1 MSTISTPATIP
12 IPTPPTVVPAPPV
25 VAAPVTVAA
34 VPERSPLQESLYEVV
49 HGQRVEKSMS
59 TLASLI
65 AGTLYLHLGSYLL
78 KHPYGRAWPETLFIL
93 DVEADLRRR
102 PDVAFVSKERWPLD
116 KPIPKEGDWHV
127 VPDLAVEVVSPNDR
141 FQDVIAKMEEYFSY
155 QVKQVWLVLPVQ
167 KQVYVYDA
175 PTRVRILA
183 IGDELEASSVVPGFR
198 IALAD
203 WLQQPE

>member
-12 IPTPPTVVPAPPV
+12 IPAPPPV
-25 VAAPVTVAA
+25 VATPKAVAA
-34 VPERSPLQESLYEVV
+34 VMEPLALEESLYEVV
-49 HGQRVEKSMS
+49 RGQRVEKSMS

-65 AGTLYLHLGSYLL
+65 AATLHVHLGSFLL
-78 KHPYGRAWPETLFIL
+78 KQPYGRAWPETLFII
-93 DVEADLRRR
+93 DEEADLRRR

-141 FQDVIAKMEEYFSY
+141 FQDVIAKMQEYFSY

-167 KQVYVYDA
+167 KQVYVYDS
-175 PTRVRILA
+175 PTRVRILSL
-183 IGDELEASSVVPGFR
+183 GDELDASPVVPGFR
-198 IALAD
+198 IPLAD

>member
-12 IPTPPTVVPAPPV
+12 IPAPPPRV
-25 VAAPVTVAA
+25 FAPPMAVAA
-34 VPERSPLQESLYEVV
+34 VPEPLAPEESLYEVV
-49 HGQRVEKSMS
+49 RGQRVEKSMS

-65 AGTLYLHLGSYLL
+65 TATLFLHLGSFLL
-78 KHPYGRAWPETLFIL
+78 KHPCGRAWPETLFLL
-93 DVEADLRRR
+93 DVEANLRRR

-155 QVKQVWLVLPVQ
+155 QVKEVWLVLPVQ
-167 KQVYVYDA
+167 KQVYVYDS
-175 PTRVRILA
+175 PTHVRILA
-183 IGDELEASSVVPGFR
+183 LGDELDASNVVPGFR